1 MNLPD
6 NLKFT
11 ANHEWA
17 RAEADGSISCGITTR
32 GQELLG
38 DMVYVGA
45 PECGRRV
52 EAQEACGVL
61 ESVKAASDLHAPLA
75 GEVVAVNDALADAPE
90 TLNQAPWDAWIFRI
104 RPDDA
109 GALSQL
115 LDAAAYQKL
124 LDSE

>member
-1 MNLPD
+1 MNLPSD
-6 NLKFT
+6 LKFT

-17 RAEADGSISCGITTR
+17 RQEADGSVSCGITAH

-45 PECGRRV
+45 PETGRQV
-52 EAQEACGVL
+52 AAAEACGVV

-75 GEVVAVNDALADAPE
+75 GEVVAVNGELADAPE
-90 TLNQAPWDAWIFRI
+90 KLNQDPYGAWIFRI
-104 RPDDA
+104 RPNDA
-109 GALSQL
+109 GALAQL

-124 LDSE
+124 VDNE

>member
-17 RAEADGSISCGITTR
+17 RAEADGSISCGITAR

-52 EAQEACGVL
+52 EAQEACGVV

-75 GEVVAVNDALADAPE
+75 EKWWPS
-90 TLNQAPWDAWIFRI
+90 TMRC
-104 RPDDA
+104 RRA
-109 GALSQL
+109 GNSRQTPGTPGFP
-115 LDAAAYQKL
+115 YP
-124 LDSE
+124 SR